1 MIGSAMDALL
11 SDCIVHGTAA
21 PHHLRSRFLA
31 SLHGGRTGSKSL
43 TRQQIPRQRR
53 PSKDMSWL
61 TRRTRN
67 MSCCRPGEATQ
78 MIESTKPILIP
89 SDIHPSHRRSD
100 AILITLSTAPGRLL
114 AWFLEY
120 QLSVIELMIVSGRR
134 KLTWTCT

>member
-1 MIGSAMDALL
+1 MDALL

-53 PSKDMSWL
+53 PSKDSSMANQKNKKYVML
-61 TRRTRN
+61 PPRR
-67 MSCCRPGEATQ
+67 SSQ